1 MSEDLNTVTKVN
13 FAEKK
18 AEEKW
23 NVEPEKGIPKFLKD
37 CAKYAKDK
45 KVTSVLVMMIDQ
57 DEDVDWVFHT
67 DNDHH
72 KALMC
77 LTLEDVRGDIKADLF
92 NETETD
98 I

>member
-13 FAEKK
+13 FAERK

-37 CAKYAKDK
+37 CSKFAKEHGVK
-45 KVTSVLVMMIDQ
+45 SVLVMMIDR
-57 DEDVDWVFHT
+57 DEDVDWIFHT

-72 KALMC
+72 KALLC
-77 LTLEDVRGDIKADLF
+77 LTLEDARADIKADLF
-92 NETETD
+92 NEVEED
-98 I
+98 V